1 MQKILIVDDSPSNLA
16 TIENALMD
24 DYEVV
29 AVTSGLTALRFLD
42 DHDADLVLLDIE
54 MPIMNGLQTLQKIRE
69 REYLKDLKV
78 IMLTAIKEQTA
89 VVSGFKLGISDYIT
103 KPIDRDVVKERIRK
117 VLDKKVN

>member
-1 MQKILIVDDSPSNLA
+1 MEKILIVDDSPSNLA